1 MAGDKTSILT
11 PTEVAGLLMVSPIT
25 VRQWAQKGM
34 LPAQTTA
41 GGHRR
46 FMRSDVEQFARER
59 GLTLPDMRT
68 TVLVVDDDH
77 QLNKYLVAVLQTQVG
92 DVEVFSAYDGFEAG
106 RMVAQHQPEIVLL
119 DIMMPGMNGI
129 EVCRRL
135 RQDAYLR
142 HIPILMLTA
151 RTEEEIQVEGLDV
164 GADIYFSKPVSIPI
178 LSSQI
183 RALLR
188 TSHRG
193 DTPPDV
199 LVVHNLEID
208 RESYLVYLTTE
219 GERETIRLPRK
230 EFELLYYV
238 ATHPGKVFSRQEL
251 LDQVWGHDVY
261 VVDRTVDVHVRK
273 IREKLGNHLIET
285 VKGIG
290 YKFKA

>member
-1 MAGDKTSILT
+1 MLQYNLEKEGYRT
-11 PTEVAGLLMVSPIT
+11 VAASNGIEGIEL
-25 VRQWAQKGM
+25 
-34 LPAQTTA
+34 
-41 GGHRR
+41 
-46 FMRSDVEQFARER
+46 ARHEK
-59 GLTLPDMRT
+59 PD
-68 TVLVVDDDH
+68 L
-77 QLNKYLVAVLQTQVG
+77 
-92 DVEVFSAYDGFEAG
+92 
-106 RMVAQHQPEIVLL
+106 IIL

-188 TSHRG
+188 TSQRG

-208 RESYLVYLTTE
+208 RESYLVYLSTE
-219 GERETIRLPRK
+219 GERETVRLPRK

-251 LDQVWGHDVY
+251 LDQVWGQDVY

>member
-1 MAGDKTSILT
+1 MTADHLQNTAS
-11 PTEVAGLLMVSPIT
+11 PTI
-25 VRQWAQKGM
+25 
-34 LPAQTTA
+34 
-41 GGHRR
+41 
-46 FMRSDVEQFARER
+46 
-59 GLTLPDMRT
+59 
-68 TVLVVDDDH
+68 LVVDDEEDIID
-77 QLNKYLVAVLQTQVG
+77 LLQYNLEKEGYRTLAASNG
-92 DVEVFSAYDGFEAG
+92 IDGIELA
-106 RMVAQHQPEIVLL
+106 RQEKPDLIVL
-119 DIMMPGMNGI
+119 DIMMPGMSGI
-129 EVCRRL
+129 EVCKRL

-151 RTEEEIQVEGLDV
+151 RTEEEVQIEGLDV
-164 GADIYFSKPVSIPI
+164 GADIYFSKPVSIPV

-188 TSHRG
+188 TTQRS
-193 DTPPDV
+193 DNPPDV

-208 RESYLVYLTTE
+208 REGYLVYLTRE
-219 GERETIRLPRK
+219 DERATIRLPRK